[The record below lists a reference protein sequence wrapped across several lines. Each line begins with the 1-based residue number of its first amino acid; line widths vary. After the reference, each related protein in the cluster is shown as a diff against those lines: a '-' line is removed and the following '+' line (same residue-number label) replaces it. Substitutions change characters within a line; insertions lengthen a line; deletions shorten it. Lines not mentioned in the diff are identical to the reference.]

1 MNLRLYL
8 FVYDVIEKNDG
19 GRRVQ
24 DFFEVPQGIFA
35 SELVYFVCVECLQMI
50 KPMAVVFVLLKF
62 DATLGD
68 GCGI

>member
-24 DFFEVPQGIFA
+24 DFFEVPQGIFG
-35 SELVYFVCVECLQMI
+35 SELVYFVCVECL
-50 KPMAVVFVLLKF
+50 
-62 DATLGD
+62 
-68 GCGI
+68 